1 MPNVSEKVD
10 GGNDPRRRFM
20 WKIIRVA
27 VVLQAARSSTYA
39 LAQAQPQ
46 MPMMDV
52 QMTWP
57 MVIGC
62 GLVVL
67 VLILAIAALIKYL
80 VFR

>member
-1 MPNVSEKVD
+1 MRNVSEKAD

-20 WKIIRVA
+20 WKIIPVA
-27 VVLQAARSSTYA
+27 VVLQAASSTYA

-57 MVIGC
+57 MVMGC